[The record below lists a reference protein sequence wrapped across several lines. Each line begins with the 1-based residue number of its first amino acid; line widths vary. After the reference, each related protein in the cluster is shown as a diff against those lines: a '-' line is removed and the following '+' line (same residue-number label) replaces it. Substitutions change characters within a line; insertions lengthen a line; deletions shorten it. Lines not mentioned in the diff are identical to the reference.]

1 MIPLLAF
8 AATIELQCADVDKFM
23 DNVES
28 VRIVHM
34 TKNQKKE
41 VREALVSFAT
51 DKCPI
56 ISLPSQFHPYAMT
69 LSSPPSILIFLLPSR

>member
-23 DNVES
+23 ENVEK

-41 VREALVSFAT
+41 VREALESFVT
-51 DKCPI
+51 ERCPK
-56 ISLPSQFHPYAMT
+56 SKE
-69 LSSPPSILIFLLPSR
+69 SIKFIDT